1 MNPGKAAFFRFTCR
15 WKVIMNRGKVLIVDD
30 DRAMCEMLET
40 DLTKKGFKIIS
51 ESTAENAFR
60 RLKAEPFEVVLA
72 DVQLPEMSGIALCE
86 RVAANYPDIP
96 VIVITAFG
104 NMDTVVE
111 ALRAGAYDFVSKPI
125 ETEQLALVLDRSVK
139 HRSLLERVDFL
150 SRALDKTQTFEN
162 IIGSSPAM
170 AKVFDIMERIT
181 GLDSSVLISGESG
194 TGKELVARAL
204 HNKSDRKNRPFIGIN
219 CASVP
224 ESLLESELF
233 GYQGGAFTGARKAHE
248 GLFVQADG
256 GTLLLDEIGDMPVTL
271 QPKILRAIEQRTVR
285 PIGGKNEIHFDVR
298 IIASTN
304 QDLEE
309 KVEKGDFREDLF
321 YRLNVI
327 QIELPPLRSRGNDI
341 LLLAN
346 NFLRH
351 YAGLSGKRI
360 EGISTPAAERIL
372 DYSWPGNVRELRNCI
387 ERAAALTVNEKIIVE
402 DLPEKIRAYKRSG
415 VKVDSYIPSEL
426 VSMEDLERNYIE
438 HVLKVTGGNKTNAS
452 RILGFDR
459 KTLYRKIEKLKIP
472 S

>member
-1 MNPGKAAFFRFTCR
+1 
-15 WKVIMNRGKVLIVDD
+15 MNRGKVLVVDD
-30 DRAMCEMLET
+30 DRAMCEMLEM
-40 DLTKKGFKIIS
+40 DLSKKGFEIIW
-51 ESTAENAFR
+51 ESNAENAFR

-139 HRSLLERVDFL
+139 HRGLLERVDFL
-150 SRALDKTQTFEN
+150 SRALDETQAFEN

-170 AKVFDIMERIT
+170 KKVFDIMERIT

-285 PIGGKNEIHFDVR
+285 PIGGKNEIPFDVR

-341 LLLAN
+341 LLLAD

-351 YAGLSGKRI
+351 YAGISGKRI

-438 HVLKVTGGNKTNAS
+438 HVLKITGGNKTNAS